1 MYYYLNMEKNIA
13 IKKNKLPKFEIIWEG
28 PKAMCKNMDWF
39 WGFFVC
45 FFLLMQ
51 DRKTRITP
59 GPL

>member
-45 FFLLMQ
+45 FFY
-51 DRKTRITP
+51 
-59 GPL
+59 